1 MSLHRSNNSDGWRA
15 LRFWENCLREREKD
29 YYICGRNFL
38 DRITNTRDMD
48 SVYDG
53 IMDTLKFVV
62 DGENAKKMY
71 DILKES
77 YIGKHKKLPPSQSK
91 YGYEYEIDYKYD
103 DGVLYIEE
111 RVTKSRAG
119 FVEEVL
125 DFFIP
130 YDSYYVLR
138 ERSRAG
144 EPLFYEVRDDEGK
157 YFVRPPKTEY
167 ELQEEAEYEK
177 KQTNADDLP
186 F

>member
-1 MSLHRSNNSDGWRA
+1 
-15 LRFWENCLREREKD
+15 
-29 YYICGRNFL
+29 
-38 DRITNTRDMD
+38 MD

-53 IMDTLKFVV
+53 IIDTLKFVV

-71 DILKES
+71 NILKES
-77 YIGKHKKLPPSQSK
+77 YIGKYKKLPPSQSK
-91 YGYEYEIDYKYD
+91 CGYEYEIDYKYE
-103 DGVLYIEE
+103 DGVLYIKE
-111 RVTKSRAG
+111 RITESRGG

-130 YDSYYVLR
+130 YDGYYFLR

-167 ELQEEAEYEK
+167 ELQEEAEIK
-177 KQTNADDLP
+177 KRQENSGNLP

>member
-1 MSLHRSNNSDGWRA
+1 
-15 LRFWENCLREREKD
+15 
-29 YYICGRNFL
+29 
-38 DRITNTRDMD
+38 MD

-53 IMDTLKFVV
+53 LIDTIKFVV
-62 DGENAKKMY
+62 EGENAKKMY

-77 YIGKHKKLPPSQSK
+77 YIGKHKKLPPSWSK
-91 YGYEYEIDYKYD
+91 CGYEYEIDYKYE
-103 DGVLYIEE
+103 DGVLYIKE
-111 RVTKSRAG
+111 RITENRGG

-130 YDSYYVLR
+130 YDGYYVLR

-167 ELQEEAEYEK
+167 ELQEEAEQVARAK
-177 KQTNADDLP
+177 KANDMP